1 MSAQELKAVEALVSV
16 LLTTAPEVAAS
27 YKYGEL
33 RGRCRAF
40 LRRLRFVRGREQGLE
55 GSEGR

>member
-1 MSAQELKAVEALVSV
+1 MSEAETKAVEALVSV
-16 LLTTAPEVAAS
+16 LMTSAPEVAAH

-40 LRRLRFVRGREQGLE
+40 LRRLKLVKGKAGE
-55 GSEGR
+55 